1 MTHVIRSS
9 FFVAIRLYKSV
20 PLAANITSYDTRMGP
35 GSVQVPITEP
45 FLEPVLRSGDIP
57 RLDPVDPR
65 LAPFGPLLSRAPW
78 DNLPPPLLY
87 RLFFDRQRPEDTG
100 KVKKTC
106 VDTVGVLW
114 CENPTIL
121 WYPRFSVHSSPACHE
136 SGARHPKP
144 ELSYRKLPRRV
155 RIAVSKLTTNR
166 ENKLTR
172 SFDSSPDAEQDWKQR

>member
-78 DNLPPPLLY
+78 DNLPPPPFCIACSSTDSALKTQGKWRKPVSIQWVYSDAKIPLS
-87 RLFFDRQRPEDTG
+87 FDIHDFRS
-100 KVKKTC
+100 
-106 VDTVGVLW
+106 
-114 CENPTIL
+114 I
-121 WYPRFSVHSSPACHE
+121 HH
-136 SGARHPKP
+136 RH
-144 ELSYRKLPRRV
+144 
-155 RIAVSKLTTNR
+155 ATNR
-166 ENKLTR
+166 VQGTR
-172 SFDSSPDAEQDWKQR
+172 NPNSVTESYPEGSGSPFQNSQQIAKTN